1 MDTIALRI
9 ALIEFIFSKAD
20 EPQISYGAAC
30 LKAAFDASKHKM
42 PDDTIKILSYN
53 LEVFKTGGAYD
64 INRPVL
70 LGKIWED
77 LQSFRPTVIA
87 FSVFAW
93 SDSLVREMGA
103 QLPTQRSGDKPFVL
117 LGGPMICGDE
127 SELQN
132 KYPFGDCFVIS
143 YGEKVFSNMRAY
155 INSQPVVHDSPALSD
170 LNSPY
175 LLGVIPVRQGMA
187 VRMETHRGCSYRCP
201 FCRHSG
207 GMNPIQAVGTEQRF
221 REELVLFRDNNI
233 SKINVLN
240 PLFNN
245 KEDYK
250 VLLDLVKELHIEIP
264 LSVQIRCEAL
274 TDDFLHTIK
283 EVPNIICEIGVQSL
297 SSSVCQEIGR
307 NPEKTLQGLRELQR
321 NSINC
326 EVSLIYGLPRQNF
339 QDFEQDIRQLKEMG
353 ISKIS
358 AFPLQIYPGTKFFQE
373 QEKLPLRFK
382 PNTLGIL
389 EVDQTQDFQRMKAL
403 AEKMTS

>member
-1 MDTIALRI
+1 MR
-9 ALIEFIFSKAD
+9 
-20 EPQISYGAAC
+20 
-30 LKAAFDASKHKM
+30 
-42 PDDTIKILSYN
+42 
-53 LEVFKTGGAYD
+53 LE
-64 INRPVL
+64 
-70 LGKIWED
+70 
-77 LQSFRPTVIA
+77 
-87 FSVFAW
+87 
-93 SDSLVREMGA
+93 
-103 QLPTQRSGDKPFVL
+103 
-117 LGGPMICGDE
+117 
-127 SELQN
+127 
-132 KYPFGDCFVIS
+132 
-143 YGEKVFSNMRAY
+143 
-155 INSQPVVHDSPALSD
+155 
-170 LNSPY
+170 
-175 LLGVIPVRQGMA
+175 
-187 VRMETHRGCSYRCP
+187 
-201 FCRHSG
+201 
-207 GMNPIQAVGTEQRF
+207 
-221 REELVLFRDNNI
+221 LFRDNNI

-297 SSSVCQEIGR
+297 SPSVCQEIGR
-307 NPEKTLQGLRELQR
+307 KPEKTLQELRELQR

-353 ISKIS
+353 IFKIS

-403 AEKMTS
+403 AEKMTSCAKNTPPL

>member
-1 MDTIALRI
+1 
-9 ALIEFIFSKAD
+9 
-20 EPQISYGAAC
+20 
-30 LKAAFDASKHKM
+30 
-42 PDDTIKILSYN
+42 
-53 LEVFKTGGAYD
+53 
-64 INRPVL
+64 
-70 LGKIWED
+70 
-77 LQSFRPTVIA
+77 
-87 FSVFAW
+87 
-93 SDSLVREMGA
+93 
-103 QLPTQRSGDKPFVL
+103 
-117 LGGPMICGDE
+117 
-127 SELQN
+127 
-132 KYPFGDCFVIS
+132 
-143 YGEKVFSNMRAY
+143 
-155 INSQPVVHDSPALSD
+155 
-170 LNSPY
+170 
-175 LLGVIPVRQGMA
+175 
-187 VRMETHRGCSYRCP
+187 
-201 FCRHSG
+201 
-207 GMNPIQAVGTEQRF
+207 MNTIQAVGTEQRF
-221 REELVLFRDNNI
+221 REELELFRDNNI

-297 SSSVCQEIGR
+297 SPSVCQEIGR
-307 NPEKTLQGLRELQR
+307 KPEKTLQGLRELQR